1 MKSYT
6 EYIWFNTK
14 KKKELVHITD
24 KIEEIVK
31 KSGIKEGFCLISAMH
46 VTASV
51 FVNDYESGIMEDII
65 DWLEKL
71 APYKKDYKHHLT
83 GEDNADAHL
92 KSLLMHHQVIVPVTD
107 GKLDLGPWQRIF
119 YAEFDGQRRKR
130 VVVKILGE

>member
-14 KKKELVHITD
+14 KKKELIHITD
-24 KIEEIVK
+24 RIEEIVK

-51 FVNDYESGIMEDII
+51 FVNDYESGIMEDIM
-65 DWLEKL
+65 DFLEKI
-71 APYKKDYKHHLT
+71 APYRRDYKHHLT
-83 GEDNADAHL
+83 GEDNADAHI
-92 KSLLMHHQVIVPVTD
+92 KSLLMHHQAIVPVTD

-130 VVVKILGE
+130 IIVKIIGE